1 MEKFIQNE
9 VKKLIKE
16 YAKSKDQLVLDELNQ
31 FISHIPNL
39 LTVRIR

>member
-31 FISHIPNL
+31 FISRIPNL